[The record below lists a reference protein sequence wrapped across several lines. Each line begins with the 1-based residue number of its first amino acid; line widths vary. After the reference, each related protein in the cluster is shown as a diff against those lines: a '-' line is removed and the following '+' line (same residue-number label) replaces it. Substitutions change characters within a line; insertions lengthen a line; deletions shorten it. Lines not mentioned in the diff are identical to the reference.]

1 MFPEIG
7 LVVCRS
13 NASNTGASKI
23 ALKIIKE
30 HSILSLPALANK
42 IHRRK
47 TLAKQIKKEIVV
59 DGCHNECAKN
69 ILNELG
75 IKYDAYINLEY
86 DLNIKK
92 IGPFS
97 TLLYSDDDVAKLK
110 KAIEEVLGDD
120 RNVGRYDEEKYIN
133 HIWKSKERKYRLC
146 VQYI

>member
-1 MFPEIG
+1 MPKIG
-7 LVVCRS
+7 LVVCGS
-13 NASNTGASKI
+13 NASNTGALASKV

-30 HSILSLPALANK
+30 HSNIGILSLPAMANK
-42 IHRRK
+42 IHRQK
-47 TLAKQIKKEIVV
+47 ALAKQIEKVIVV

-97 TLLYSDDDVAKLK
+97 TLLYSDDDVPKLK
-110 KAIEEVLGDD
+110 KAIEEVLRG
-120 RNVGRYDEEKYIN
+120 G
-133 HIWKSKERKYRLC
+133 
-146 VQYI
+146 